1 MPARYQKLGMS
12 SISSDIFWNEL
23 KSPTSRKAL
32 LLINALIM
40 QAKFQNDPKA
50 SALIRKIPPELKP
63 MVFEMMAEA
72 SKEKDARKDA
82 DIPRPGALHPSI
94 ENPSRGWKKESEQV
108 VPEQLSETARTL
120 IRLLQQHTVNYTPS
134 NKRFEYAGII
144 IELADG
150 AGIRPGFEASSYK
163 ETQMAISDMLKY
175 SEDAFLTA
183 EEKAGQKKNIRE
195 GKVKVIL
202 LHTHPQS
209 MKELDGVRM
218 HEDGRYFTHLSDKDC
233 LAVDMGF
240 NRIIDKLRRAGF
252 TGPIELTIGAIPVPL
267 RPVEDLD
274 ERSYV
279 ATYTREI
286 PGVKP
291 ASAKT

>member
-12 SISSDIFWNEL
+12 SVSSDIFWNEL
-23 KSPTSRKAL
+23 KSPTSPKAL

-40 QAKFQNDPKA
+40 QAKFQKDPKA
-50 SALIRKIPPELKP
+50 SALLRKIPPELKP
-63 MVFEMMAEA
+63 MAFAMMAEA
-72 SKEKDARKDA
+72 SIEKDARKDV

-94 ENPSRGWKKESEQV
+94 ENPSLGWKQESEQV

-120 IRLLQQHTVNYTPS
+120 TRLLQQHTVNYTRS

-150 AGIRPGFEASSYK
+150 AGIRPGFEVSSYK
-163 ETQMAISDMLKY
+163 ETQMAISDILKD
-175 SEDAFLTA
+175 SENAFLKA

-195 GKVKVIL
+195 GKVKFIL
-202 LHTHPQS
+202 LHTHPQN
-209 MKELDGVRM
+209 MNELAGVRM
-218 HEDGRYFTHLSDKDC
+218 HEDGRYFTHLSDEDC

-240 NRIIDKLRRAGF
+240 NRIVDKLRHAGF

-267 RPVEDLD
+267 RPIEDLD

-286 PGVKP
+286 PALK
-291 ASAKT
+291 ATFA